1 MATKVSKPI
10 KSIQQNYP
18 FVCLFLFVY
27 FPLSVPAVVG
37 CWITSIPFA
46 FSPGDWIPA
55 FHHHLLQPTLCCPP
69 FRYLPLLPTHLSSQ
83 AIYRLFWGLLLSWQ
97 TSLFESSSCSSRNQP
112 LKRLLLFLKC
122 NQVFSQRDS
131 FKICVQRVDR
141 NSVPKEIDQELP
153 FLWNWFSF
161 YDSPRAES
169 ATGLRAVK
177 SSKMVSLV
185 DLLQIPGALNQI
197 PVRCLSSVFH
207 RQHCPSRLLC
217 FAQWNFHFGRETV
230 AVCCKYALISPPP
243 PHWPLNPPL
252 PLVLGKS
259 NAMMLSTFHA
269 VMMVKSFS
277 LWQLTPESHISHTAS
292 TWPLASQGGSP
303 WGPLKTVPSGFQDFD
318 LKTVLVQAQQCER
331 YCLTRV
337 TGGGLYILLLHQ
349 GGTNHHLE
357 TESLGA
363 AKVLLSIL
371 TWNSTVGSTLAQ
383 ASIEISLQW
392 KINQT
397 CQYR

>member
-1 MATKVSKPI
+1 M
-10 KSIQQNYP
+10 
-18 FVCLFLFVY
+18 
-27 FPLSVPAVVG
+27 VG
-37 CWITSIPFA
+37 CWISSIPFA

-112 LKRLLLFLKC
+112 LKRRLLFLQC

-169 ATGLRAVK
+169 AAGLRAVK

-185 DLLQIPGALNQI
+185 ALLQIPGALNQI

-269 VMMVKSFS
+269 VMMVKSLS
-277 LWQLTPESHISHTAS
+277 LSGNWHQKAIGL
-292 TWPLASQGGSP
+292 
-303 WGPLKTVPSGFQDFD
+303 PLKLPDY
-318 LKTVLVQAQQCER
+318 K
-331 YCLTRV
+331 
-337 TGGGLYILLLHQ
+337 
-349 GGTNHHLE
+349 
-357 TESLGA
+357 
-363 AKVLLSIL
+363 
-371 TWNSTVGSTLAQ
+371 
-383 ASIEISLQW
+383 
-392 KINQT
+392 KITTQT
-397 CQYR
+397 I